1 MILKPIKRRLARAL
15 KSKRLMSFLM
25 VKLLISIRQDS
36 WLQKLFSI
44 QASLRR
50 EMKPQVCTP
59 WLSKPLMIAIWMLE
73 MTSLRTSF
81 SPEELLYIMVSQT
94 ESRKNSTLFTQNLE
108 LLKSLPLPI
117 DTTQSGPVVPLFH
130 PSPPS
135 KLNGSP
141 RMSTKKMVLRSSIE
155 NVYE

>member
-1 MILKPIKRRLARAL
+1 
-15 KSKRLMSFLM
+15 M
-25 VKLLISIRQDS
+25 VKILISILQDS
-36 WLQKLFSI
+36 WLQKLFST

-59 WLSKPLMIAIWMLE
+59 WLLQPLMNAIWMLE
-73 MTSLRTSF
+73 KNSIRTSF
-81 SPEELLYIMVSQT
+81 SLEELLYIQVSQI
-94 ESRKNSTLFTQNLE
+94 ESRKKSMLFAQNKV
-108 LLKSLPLPI
+108 LLKSLPLPT

-130 PSPPS
+130 LSPPS